1 MSNSQVEA
9 AWPATMNNLKILLF
23 SGLAVL
29 LYVCRG
35 PALGIVVIGG
45 VIAYEFIREGAD
57 VYKVPVAQAHEL
69 LKWEGLPDIFGEP
82 KKFDV
87 DSRDPRK
94 IVWIVKDDGEEAIRL
109 TALLSPVDAGSTKVR
124 VEVSGPTSGAFGDV
138 QRRLSEYRTIRH
150 LYVIG
155 MKERVAATLEGRE
168 FSFVTL
174 IPAATVA
181 TLSRVV
187 GLAASNVQK
196 TFAMQDAARSDRERQ
211 NIERLRTPR

>member
-1 MSNSQVEA
+1 
-9 AWPATMNNLKILLF
+9 MNNLKIPLF

-35 PALGIVVIGG
+35 PALGIAVIGG
-45 VIAYEFIREGAD
+45 VIAYDFMREGAD

-69 LKWEGLPDIFGEP
+69 LKSAGLPDYVLGEP

-87 DSRDPRK
+87 DSRDRRK
-94 IVWIVKDDGEEAIRL
+94 IVWIVKDDGEEAMRF

-150 LYVIG
+150 LYVMG

-174 IPAATVA
+174 IPAVTVA

-196 TFAMQDAARSDRERQ
+196 TAAMQDAARSDRERQ

>member
-1 MSNSQVEA
+1 MQR
-9 AWPATMNNLKILLF
+9 PGF
-23 SGLAVL
+23 GD
-29 LYVCRG
+29 RG
-35 PALGIVVIGG
+35 AGG
-45 VIAYEFIREGAD
+45 VIAYDFMREGAD
-57 VYKVPVAQAHEL
+57 VYKVPVAKAHEL
-69 LKWEGLPDIFGEP
+69 LKSAGLPDYVLGEP

-87 DSRDPRK
+87 DARDPRK
-94 IVWIVKDDGEEAIRL
+94 IVWIVKDDGEEAMRF

-124 VEVSGPTSGAFGDV
+124 VEVSGPTSGAFSDV

-150 LYVIG
+150 LYVMA

-174 IPAATVA
+174 IPATTVA
-181 TLSRVV
+181 TLSAVV

-196 TFAMQDAARSDRERQ
+196 TAAMQDAARSDRERQ